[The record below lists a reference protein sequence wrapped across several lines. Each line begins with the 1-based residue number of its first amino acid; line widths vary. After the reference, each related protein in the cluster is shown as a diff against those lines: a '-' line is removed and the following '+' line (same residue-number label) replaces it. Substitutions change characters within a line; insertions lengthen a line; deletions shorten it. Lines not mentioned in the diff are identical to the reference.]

1 MENDKKHKKI
11 LEHNQ
16 KNERDETQINLPPPR
31 FINMSYESK

>member
-16 KNERDETQINLPPPR
+16 KNRRDETQINLPPR
-31 FINMSYESK
+31 FINMYYESK